1 MITLHLEATS
11 LAELKQ
17 MALVALDL
25 GRVPTTDEVTAAK
38 ESIKRPVGRPRKVQ
52 PDPVQGFDQAHPDKG
67 DFGFVEPDPVP
78 EIDIG
83 GMPSPDQHDDY
94 REPNGADPETADGS
108 FTPVTVANGGLA
120 DALAL
125 EKLKQETVAKLP
137 DMFAAGKVNLMR
149 AVLTKYGKGAKSFPE
164 IEAKDFPEIAAALA
178 RGDGS

>member
-1 MITLHLEATS
+1 MITLYLEATS

-25 GRVPTTDEVTAAK
+25 GRVPTTDEVAAAK

-52 PDPVQGFDQAHPDKG
+52 PDPA
-67 DFGFVEPDPVP
+67 P
-78 EIDIG
+78 EIDPLEEGFLSNEDGIVVSVPG
-83 GMPSPDQHDDY
+83 LEPDDIPQHMDDNHVP
-94 REPNGADPETADGS
+94 EPNGAGDPI
-108 FTPVTVANGGLA
+108 
-120 DALAL
+120 AL
-125 EKLKQETVAKLP
+125 EKLKAETVAKLP